1 MLNCQQ
7 RISTWRGDVVTCLLQ
22 IARWDRQIDNWVVA
36 THIFFIFTP
45 KNWGKMNPF
54 WRIFFKGVE
63 TRNHQ
68 PDKNQKPKTARSL
81 FVSWGLSRCSQLWGG
96 MADRNGTG
104 TFLWRILQAG
114 MAKAKANNMMSISI
128 ELTRSSSGLLT
139 TQNHK
144 NWLESTGFSSRIF
157 TQRFLLCVPLS
168 CATDQ
173 LDVWKNTVSGA
184 WCARV
189 LLNRGCWNMWYK
201 HWSPSTWSACETS
214 TCHCHWLNSRH
225 LIS

>member
-1 MLNCQQ
+1 
-7 RISTWRGDVVTCLLQ
+7 
-22 IARWDRQIDNWVVA
+22 
-36 THIFFIFTP
+36 
-45 KNWGKMNPF
+45 
-54 WRIFFKGVE
+54 
-63 TRNHQ
+63 
-68 PDKNQKPKTARSL
+68 
-81 FVSWGLSRCSQLWGG
+81 
-96 MADRNGTG
+96 
-104 TFLWRILQAG
+104 
-114 MAKAKANNMMSISI
+114 MAKVKANNMMSISI

-157 TQRFLLCVPLS
+157 TQRFLLCVPFS

-189 LLNRGCWNMWYK
+189 LLNRGCWNMWNK
-201 HWSPSTWSACETS
+201 HWPLSTWSACETS

-225 LIS
+225 LISLGHDCALKLQWTWGVLAEKTTSVNHGWAALGFSQPLAPGCAWWDHCKIRWDVQDILEALAHRREDVGGNIFLGPTLDLWHDILMISMSCRSWYKYNQC